1 MRIVVDPKE
10 LQKTCL
16 ELRRQGRTV
25 GLVPTMGYF
34 HQGHVSLMDHARGR
48 ADTVVVSLFVN
59 PTQFGPNED
68 LDRYPRDFDRD
79 RDTAEKAGVDILF
92 APGPGAMYAPDA
104 STAVTVDGVSAGL
117 CGASRPTHFRGVATV
132 VTKLFMLAQP
142 TFAVFG
148 EKDRQQLAVIRRMVR
163 DLDIPV
169 TVVGRPIV
177 REPDGLALSSRN
189 VFLSRDERDQAPWIN
204 KALQA
209 AAELIASGER
219 DPGTALILAR
229 DILAA
234 HVPLGAVDYLEAVD
248 PESMAPA
255 ARVEGPVVLA
265 VAVAFS
271 RARLIDN
278 RLATPAAEGP
288 GR

>member
-34 HQGHVSLMDHARGR
+34 HQGHESLMDYARAR
-48 ADTVVVSLFVN
+48 ADAVVVSLFVN

-92 APGPGAMYAPDA
+92 APEPGAMYAPDA

-169 TVVGRPIV
+169 AVVGRPIV

-209 AAELIASGER
+209 AADLIASGER
-219 DPGTALILAR
+219 DPATALILAR

-234 HVPLGAVDYLEAVD
+234 HVPLGEVDYLEAVD
-248 PESMAPA
+248 PDSMAPV

-265 VAVAFS
+265 AAVRFS

-278 RLATPAAEGP
+278 RLATPVAGGS

>member
-1 MRIVVDPKE
+1 MRIVIEPRE
-10 LQKTCL
+10 LQGICL
-16 ELRRQGRTV
+16 DLRRQGQAV

-59 PTQFGPNED
+59 PTQFGPSED
-68 LDRYPRDFDRD
+68 LDRYPRDFARD

-92 APGPGAMYAPDA
+92 APEPGAMYAPDA

-132 VTKLFMLAQP
+132 VTKLFMLVQP

-169 TVVGRPIV
+169 EVVGRPIV

-189 VFLSRDERDQAPWIN
+189 VFLSRDERDQATWIN

-209 AAELIASGER
+209 AADLIASGER
-219 DPGTALILAR
+219 DPGTALVLAR

-234 HVPLGAVDYLEAVD
+234 HAPLGEVEYLEAVD
-248 PESMAPA
+248 PDAMTPVT
-255 ARVEGPVVLA
+255 RVNGPTVLA
-265 VAVAFS
+265 AAMRFS
-271 RARLIDN
+271 RVRLIDN
-278 RLATPAAEGP
+278 RLARPAAGGEG
-288 GR
+288 R